1 MKKKYDVVATIG
13 TYRTKA
19 GEEKKRYLTC
29 GTVFEGD
36 DGRMSMKIDAIPA
49 SPEWTGWMAFYE
61 PRDGNG
67 TGNGSAS
74 YQSRQDS
81 HNQLKSDGY
90 QPSSNL
96 KNTEDDIPF

>member
-67 TGNGSAS
+67 AGVQNGSSNAS
-74 YQSRQDS
+74 QGRPDAHNRAKANAYQSE
-81 HNQLKSDGY
+81 NDG
-90 QPSSNL
+90 
-96 KNTEDDIPF
+96 DDIPF